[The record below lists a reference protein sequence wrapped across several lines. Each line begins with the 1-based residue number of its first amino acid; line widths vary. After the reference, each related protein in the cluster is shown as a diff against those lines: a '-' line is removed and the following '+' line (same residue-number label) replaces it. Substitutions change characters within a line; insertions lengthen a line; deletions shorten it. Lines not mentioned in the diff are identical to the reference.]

1 MLERR
6 WILFFVALVV
16 GAVLDLG
23 SKHWAFETLSQGP
36 YKLQG
41 SSMPLSSF
49 FAFTLATNKGAAF
62 GMFWG
67 RFEFFMAVTIV
78 AMAGLPYFVHT
89 APRRAVAL
97 PVVLGLILSGVI
109 GNFWDRIIHG
119 HVRDF
124 LDVHTPP
131 SGALYDFFSRTV
143 GSTVWP
149 TFNVADI
156 FITGGAILLVLVLGR
171 DAPPKADPKAPAAPG
186 AQGEVQP
193 GVASPVAAPAAP
205 APESAPSA

>member
-1 MLERR
+1 MPERR
-6 WILFFVALVV
+6 WVLFFVALVL

-23 SKHWAFETLSQGP
+23 SKHWAFEALPLPPHRG
-36 YKLQG
+36 
-41 SSMPLSSF
+41 SMPLTSF

-67 RFEFFMAVTIV
+67 RFEFFMAVTVV

-131 SGALYDFFSRTV
+131 SGALFDFFSKTV
-143 GSTVWP
+143 GSTIWP

-156 FITGGAILLVLVLGR
+156 FITGGALLLVLVLGR
-171 DAPPKADPKAPAAPG
+171 DAPPKVDPKAQPAPDA
-186 AQGEVQP
+186 AAAVKP
-193 GVASPVAAPAAP
+193 GVAEPQAAPAP